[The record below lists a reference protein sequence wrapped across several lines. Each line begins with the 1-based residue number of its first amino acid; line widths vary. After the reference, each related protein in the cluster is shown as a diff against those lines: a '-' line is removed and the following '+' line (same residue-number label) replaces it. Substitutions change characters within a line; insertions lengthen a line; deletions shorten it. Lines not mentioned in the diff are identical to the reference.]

1 MQDNKSSEQN
11 NVANQQPMIDLK
23 ALWNRLWDNRKIFYW
38 ALPITFVVSTALI
51 LCVPKTYECTIILAP
66 ESQDTKSNSLA
77 SLASSFGFSNL
88 GGLMAEDAI
97 NSAIYPEVLA
107 SPDFIMRL
115 FDTPVSTIDGGYKGT
130 YYNYLKTYQHAPFW
144 KHAKQ
149 CFFRMISK
157 KDNIEYR
164 NIGGTDSQKNEFLW
178 FTKEQHSI
186 IDAIKEYI
194 VCNVDKK
201 TNLVRITTTA
211 QDPVVCAIIAQTIQ
225 EQLQMFTIAYR
236 TQKAQAD
243 IDYYTTIIPQSK
255 AEYEEASAQYIAFVD
270 AHTNTTQQRYRVEL
284 NNLQGEMDTKY
295 TAYTT
300 LQKQLM
306 ASKAKLQENTPV
318 FTTIQSANVPQRAA
332 KPHRASFVLFM
343 CMLVFCGISFWLT
356 RDLFHISL

>member
-11 NVANQQPMIDLK
+11 NAANQQPMIDLK

-38 ALPITFVVSTALI
+38 VLPITFVVSSALI

-77 SLASSFGFSNL
+77 SLASSFGFSDL
-88 GGLMAEDAI
+88 GGLMSQDAI
-97 NSAIYPEVLA
+97 NSDIYPDVLA

-130 YYNYLKTYQHAPFW
+130 YYDYLRTYQRIPFW
-144 KHAKQ
+144 EMGRSMLI
-149 CFFRMISK
+149 RMMTFSK
-157 KDNIEYR
+157 KGEY
-164 NIGGTDSQKNEFLW
+164 NNQGETSEQSNKPIWL
-178 FTKEQHSI
+178 TKEQNSI
-186 IDAIKEYI
+186 VLAIREQIKCI
-194 VCNVDKK
+194 VDKR
-201 TNLVRITTTA
+201 TNLVKITTTA
-211 QDPVVCAIIAQTIQ
+211 QDPVVCAIVAQTIQ

-270 AHTNTTQQRYRVEL
+270 AHTNTTQQRYKVEL
-284 NNLQGEMDTKY
+284 NNLQGEMDIKY

-306 ASKAKLQENTPV
+306 ASQAKLQENTPV

-332 KPHRASFVLFM
+332 KPNRVAFVIGACFIVFLLSIIWTLRA
-343 CMLVFCGISFWLT
+343 
-356 RDLFHISL
+356 DLFQLL